1 MSISAASLAFG
12 TTTILSVSVAAASVA
27 REWVRDRRQ
36 RRVEDA
42 DVDETVASEEQIR
55 AEIKRM
61 ADDTNRSRDYRIWQ
75 LEGYIDLDR
84 TWHRKMVAL
93 VETLI
98 DLLRVELARSNRK
111 PPKLDIPVP
120 PEIPPPPTA

>member
-1 MSISAASLAFG
+1 MSLSAASLAFG
-12 TTTILSVSVAAASVA
+12 TTTILSVSVAVVSVA

-42 DVDETVASEEQIR
+42 DVDETIASEDQIR
-55 AEIKRM
+55 AEIKKM

-93 VETLI
+93 VEMLI
-98 DLLRVELARSNRK
+98 ELLRVELAKTHRK

-120 PEIPPPPTA
+120 PEIPPPPHE